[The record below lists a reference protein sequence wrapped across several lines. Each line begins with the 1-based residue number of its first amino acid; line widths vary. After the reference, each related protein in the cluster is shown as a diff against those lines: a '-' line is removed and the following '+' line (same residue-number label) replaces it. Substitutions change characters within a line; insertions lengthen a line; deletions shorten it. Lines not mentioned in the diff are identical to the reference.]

1 MVKKFAVLLTP
12 LQHRSSRARPS
23 LLGYIFTDKRC
34 YMSRV
39 RDFVVNVSE
48 AFFEGMVRAQQDRK
62 VLVQTHKKIKE
73 WIKTQEESVDAQWTS
88 QTKGSMS
95 KFLKEVENLKKLEED
110 LFEVE
115 RELRGRS
122 GAKRIRIYTED

>member
-1 MVKKFAVLLTP
+1 
-12 LQHRSSRARPS
+12 
-23 LLGYIFTDKRC
+23 
-34 YMSRV
+34 MSRV